1 MSLTPHQVR
10 ADIAEFLL
18 MEPEEL
24 ADDLDLYDAGL
35 DSVRMLTI
43 VDRWR
48 EYGVDV
54 SFAELMEKPTVADWW
69 SMLSVSRERSR
80 TQQELTPA
88 QQGIL
93 AAQLLDPVSPAYN
106 TGEYVE
112 IRGPIDSGVFERA
125 LQHVM
130 EDIGGPQWTFQEGQF
145 SAEDALE
152 WMRRDLATPV
162 DIESGP
168 LFGHAL
174 FQVDDETFLWYH
186 RVHHIALDGYGVAI
200 VARRIAEVYSALVEG
215 RTPAPHRFGTPA
227 DIVEPVTDSRQ
238 YWLDYLEDCPPAV
251 SFADG
256 TGLPSRHFH
265 RVRARAEAKSDLVVA
280 AVAAYLSHMSGTEE
294 VVLGLPVLNRPD
306 SAALSVP
313 CTVLNAIPL
322 RLRVDTDDLAVLA
335 GRAAQDLRRSLP
347 HQHYRFEQLRR
358 DIGLHKRLFGP
369 VVNVMPF
376 DYDFTFAGAECQAH
390 NLSAGPVE
398 DIAVNVYDRRDGAG
412 IEVVIDGNPDRY
424 SVEDLERH
432 LDGVLGFLGGQRSVL
447 DGGPLPAVR
456 SVAELIREQ
465 DPQAVA
471 IECGDQRLTYGELVA
486 ATEPVVQVKPTRDVD
501 TVAKIVGAVLSG
513 SAYVPFEEA
522 LPDIDFDD
530 PAYVIQTSGSTG
542 RPRSVVI
549 GHSALNAFVAAAIE
563 RYDLRATD
571 RVLQFAPLNFDASV
585 EEIFP
590 VLCVGGT
597 LVLRTE
603 AMTES
608 PQALLR
614 ACAER
619 RITVLDL
626 PTAYWHE
633 LAFAM
638 PPLPGSLRTVII
650 GGEAALPERVERW
663 HRAQPHARL
672 INTYGPT
679 EATVVATAADLVDGG
694 GVPIGRPLSGVR
706 AIVAD
711 ADGKPL
717 PVGVPGELWLAGAGL
732 ALGYLGEPE
741 LTAER
746 FRDLDGERAY
756 RTGDRVRLGRDGQL
770 YHLGRFD
777 DEIKISGHRV
787 SPAAVEAVLSRHPAV
802 RAAMVTA
809 QARPDGTK
817 VLAAQVV
824 TDLRDHLRDHLPA
837 AVVPSVIELVDALPR
852 NRSGKLD
859 RASANHGTVL
869 GIMRHVLGRPDLS
882 TEDDFFESGGQS
894 LQTIQVANR
903 VGAALGVE
911 VPATLVFQHPTAGGL
926 ARALEGREER
936 SDGSVEADAVLDRD
950 ILPGPAG
957 ERSGRILLT
966 GATGFVGRH
975 LLAELREATDAEII
989 CLARPDYDLT
999 KPWLGLD
1006 AARWQDLARVDAI
1019 YHCAAEVSLLRG
1031 YGSVRAVNVE
1041 GTRSLLRLAAA
1052 RAPSRFHYVST
1063 VSVLGEHRTGYQ
1075 QSKWVAEQLVL
1086 EAGRRGLDTT
1096 IHRLGRVAGP
1106 TLNPHDV
1113 LWQLLLKGIPAGVV
1127 PRLHHAEPWADAREV
1142 AREILAQHGGVHAVL
1157 PQSRIVFDDLYAWI
1171 ADYGYP
1177 VEVCSRAEWRART
1190 TDLDP
1195 ATLALL
1201 DLWSDS
1207 DATSEEKSTVDRA
1220 AVHRL
1225 LDHCVAAGLLPA
1237 AN

>member
-1 MSLTPHQVR
+1 MSLTLNQLR

-24 ADDLDLYDAGL
+24 TDDLNLYDAGL
-35 DSVRMLTI
+35 DSVRLLTI

-48 EYGVDV
+48 EHGVHV
-54 SFAELMEKPTVADWW
+54 NFAELMERPTVADWW
-69 SMLSVSRERSR
+69 PMLSTTSERPQSK
-80 TQQELTPA
+80 QALTPA
-88 QQGIL
+88 QQGIR
-93 AAQLLDPVSPAYN
+93 AAQLLDPASPAYN

-112 IRGPIDSGVFERA
+112 IRGPIDSDLFERA
-125 LQHVM
+125 LQQVTD
-130 EDIGGPQWTFQEGQF
+130 DIGSPQWTFHRANASME
-145 SAEDALE
+145 AALE

-162 DIESGP
+162 DIESGA

-174 FQVDDETFLWYH
+174 FQVEDEIFLWYH
-186 RVHHIALDGYGVAI
+186 RVHHIALDGYGVAL
-200 VARRIAEVYSALVEG
+200 VARRLAEVYTALAEG
-215 RTPAPHRFGTPA
+215 RVPDPHRFGSLA
-227 DIVEPVTDSRQ
+227 DIVEPTTDSRQ
-238 YWLDYLEDCPPAV
+238 YWLDYLEGCPPAL
-251 SFADG
+251 SFAEG
-256 TGLPSRHFH
+256 TGLPSRDFH
-265 RVRARAEAKSDLVVA
+265 RVRARAEAKPDLVVA
-280 AVAAYLSHMSGTEE
+280 AVASYLSHTSGAEE

-322 RLRVDTDDLAVLA
+322 RLRVDTDDLTVLA
-335 GRAAQDLRRSLP
+335 HRAAEDLRRSLP

-358 DIGLHKRLFGP
+358 DLGLHRRLFGP

-376 DYDFTFAGAECQAH
+376 DYDFTFAGAVCQAH

-412 IEVVIDGNPDRY
+412 IEVVVDGNPDRY
-424 SVEDLERH
+424 SVEDLDRH
-432 LDGVLGFLGGQRSVL
+432 LDGILGFLGGQRSVL
-447 DGGPLPAVR
+447 DGGPLPPVR
-456 SVAELIREQ
+456 SVSELIREQ
-465 DPQAVA
+465 DPHATA
-471 IECGDQRLTYGELVA
+471 IECGDQRLTYGELTG
-486 ATEPVVQVKPTRDVD
+486 ATERLVQVKPTRDID
-501 TVAKIVGAVLSG
+501 TVARIVGAVLAG
-513 SAYVPFEEA
+513 STYAPFEEP
-522 LPDIDFDD
+522 LPDMGFDD
-530 PAYVIQTSGSTG
+530 AAYVIQTSGSTG
-542 RPRSVVI
+542 EPRSVVV
-549 GHSALNAFVAAAIE
+549 GHSALNAFVAAAVE
-563 RYDLRATD
+563 RYDLRETD

-590 VLCVGGT
+590 ILCVGGT
-597 LVLRTE
+597 LVLRTDE
-603 AMTES
+603 MTGS

-614 ACAER
+614 ACAEQ

-633 LAFAM
+633 LAYAM
-638 PPLPGSLRTVII
+638 PPLPESLRLVII
-650 GGEAALPERVERW
+650 GGEAVLPERVERW
-663 HRAQPHARL
+663 HKAQPDARL

-679 EATVVATAADLVDGG
+679 EATVVATAADLVAGG
-694 GVPIGRPLSGVR
+694 GVPIGRPLRGVK

-711 ADGKPL
+711 AAGKPL
-717 PVGVPGELWLAGAGL
+717 PIGVPGELWLAGAGL
-732 ALGYLGEPE
+732 ALGYLGEPD

-746 FRDLDGERAY
+746 FREVDGERAY
-756 RTGDRVRLGRDGQL
+756 RTGDRVRLGRDGHL
-770 YHLGRFD
+770 HHLGRLD
-777 DEIKISGHRV
+777 DEVKISGHRV
-787 SPAAVEAVLSRHPAV
+787 SPGAVEAALVRHPAV

-809 QARPDGTK
+809 HARPDGTK
-817 VLAAQVV
+817 VLTAQVV
-824 TDLRDHLRDHLPA
+824 TDLREHLREQLPA
-837 AVVPSVIELVDALPR
+837 AVIPSVIELVDALPR
-852 NRSGKLD
+852 KRSGKLD
-859 RASANHGTVL
+859 RTSANDGTVL
-869 GIMRHVLGRPDLS
+869 GIMRHVLGRLDLS

-911 VPATLVFQHPTAGGL
+911 VPATLVFRHPTAGGL
-926 ARALEGREER
+926 ARALDGGEER
-936 SDGSVEADAVLDRD
+936 PKGAPEEDAVLDRD
-950 ILPGPAG
+950 ILPGRTSV
-957 ERSGRILLT
+957 RSGRILLT
-966 GATGFVGRH
+966 GATGFVGGH
-975 LLAELREATDAEII
+975 LLAELRRTTDAEII
-989 CLARPDYDLT
+989 CLARPEYDLT

-1006 AARWQDLARVDAI
+1006 VRTWQDLARVDAI

-1031 YGSVRAVNVE
+1031 YDSVRAANVE

-1052 RAPSRFHYVST
+1052 GAPSRFHYVST
-1063 VSVLGEHRTGYQ
+1063 VSVLTERHTGYQ

-1127 PRLHHAEPWADAREV
+1127 PRLHHAEPWVDARDA
-1142 AREILAQHGGVHAVL
+1142 AREILAQHSGVHTVL
-1157 PQSRIVFDDLYAWI
+1157 PESRIVLSDLYAWI

-1177 VEVCSRAEWRART
+1177 VEVCSRAEWRARV

-1207 DATSEEKSTVDRA
+1207 EEPEESSTVDKEV
-1220 AVHRL
+1220 VHRL